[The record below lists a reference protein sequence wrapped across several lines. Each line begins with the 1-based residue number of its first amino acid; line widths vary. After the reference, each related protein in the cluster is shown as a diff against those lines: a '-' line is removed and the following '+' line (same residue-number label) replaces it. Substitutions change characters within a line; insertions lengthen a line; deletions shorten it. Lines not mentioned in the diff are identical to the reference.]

1 MIKACIK
8 LLITGI
14 ILFVVG
20 IIGTAV
26 LAVNGYE
33 DVFSFDIPMRYRG
46 SSSTDYVTE
55 VSDGGY
61 YYDSDGEF
69 SILDMKYA
77 DTVTMLDVKVDAA
90 SFYIMPGDTLSISG
104 SNIKTEYLDYK
115 IEDGF
120 LYVSYSPEFYLVK
133 WDFDFDDAQI
143 IITVPPK
150 VYEFADF
157 SVKAGGLHVGDFEVN
172 RLYVDLAAG
181 YSSFSN
187 VSASEAAQ
195 IKMTAGDCTFESC
208 SFRNA
213 DIKMTAG
220 SMTYNACK
228 ITGQNGINMTAG
240 DLYMELIGKRS
251 DYKINVDKT
260 AGSVYIDGDSINSK
274 EYAETTFATTY
285 IIEENDSGE
294 YTVPPAEEAPPA
306 EKANDLYV
314 KITAGDCYI
323 SFYENE

>member
-1 MIKACIK
+1 MVKACIK

-20 IIGTAV
+20 IIGAAV

-33 DVFSFDIPMRYRG
+33 DVFSLDIPMRYRG
-46 SSSTDYVTE
+46 SSSTDYITE

-195 IKMTAGDCTFESC
+195 IKMTAGDCIFESC

-228 ITGQNGINMTAG
+228 IIGQNAINMTAG
-240 DLYMELIGKRS
+240 DLYMELIGNRS
-251 DYKINVDKT
+251 DYKINVDRT
-260 AGSVYIDGDSINSK
+260 AGSVYIAGDYINSK
-274 EYAETTFATTY
+274 EYAETTFTTTVD
-285 IIEENDSGE
+285 EHSHHSFDSDVEQVTEN
-294 YTVPPAEEAPPA
+294 VQ
-306 EKANDLYV
+306 NDLYV
-314 KITAGDCYI
+314 KITAGECNI
-323 SFYENE
+323 MFYENEY